1 MTHTSPTTP
10 AHQTA
15 QATAL
20 HLAHST
26 RPVIPR
32 DRLLRL
38 ADVENTTGLR
48 KSSIY
53 ALAREGKFPKPINL
67 SRRMSA
73 WSESAVLSWVQDRI
87 QGVQQ

>member
-1 MTHTSPTTP
+1 MTHTSPTTSTHQP
-10 AHQTA
+10 AP
-15 QATAL
+15 AL

-26 RPVIPR
+26 RPVVPR

-38 ADVENTTGLR
+38 PDVENTTGLR

-53 ALAREGKFPKPINL
+53 AMAKAGTFPKPINI